1 MRMRHAAYAAT
12 FVLLAALAAT
22 ILLTSATAP
31 QPASAAARAE
41 PHSLAPAPVTPLTPL
56 TPLPTYTL
64 TVTAG
69 PGGSVNPAGA
79 TTHTEGIPVTLTSE
93 LERCHAH
100 LRRLGRRLQRHGHHL
115 RVGDVRRPHGDG
127 VVHAAAGGPL
137 PDAHRRRLH
146 PRRLQRRPGRLRPGP
161 GHTAESVL
169 IQPDATAAIRSS
181 AAINTPS

>member
-79 TTHTEGIPVTLTSE
+79 TTHTEGIPVTLTTSWNDATHTFAGWGGDCSGTGTTCV
-93 LERCHAH
+93 LEMYADHTVTASFT
-100 LRRLGRRLQRHGHHL
+100 
-115 RVGDVRRPHGDG
+115 
-127 VVHAAAGGPL
+127 PL
-137 PDAHRRRLH
+137 PADRCPTPTDADCIRAVYKGA
-146 PRRLQRRPGRLRPGP
+146 PDDYAQVQDIPD
-161 GHTAESVL
+161 SVL
-169 IQPDATAAIRSS
+169 IQPDDDGRYQVERGQQS
-181 AAINTPS
+181 PS